1 MVDGALGRG
10 SPGLPGV
17 IGARL
22 RRRRWLLLAVAAIL
36 VVLFVADHV
45 SALGAL
51 LALAVLAAAIGAIPD
66 ETTADD
72 PLPGNAANLP
82 DGLLPGTRLFAQ
94 SLPDPCF
101 ILARDGTVRYAND
114 RAVAVFGIRQGD
126 RLPFRMRYP
135 ELIAAFDRVV
145 AGDGPQ
151 RVDFVERIPTER
163 WFSAWFAAID
173 ESGRPETILLVID
186 DQTAARATERM
197 RADFVANA
205 SHELRT
211 PLASLAGFIETLQG
225 PAKDDPAARERFLGI
240 MHDQATR
247 MSRLIND
254 LLSLSRVEMN
264 AHVPPRGRVD
274 LVSVLGHVIDTMAPV
289 AAENEI
295 RIEAELPDGEV
306 LVTGDRDEL
315 VQVFDNLVEN
325 ACKYGRAGGRVVV
338 RLDAAEHRG
347 PATVSVIDFGPGIAP
362 EHVPRLTERFYR
374 VDADDSRRH
383 RGTGLGLAI
392 VKHIATRHRARLQIE
407 STPGQGARFSI
418 YFPSSETVHTANRP
432 KPKDGQQVALS

>member
-1 MVDGALGRG
+1 MVDGTLGRS
-10 SPGLPGV
+10 SPGLAMM
-17 IGARL
+17 IATRI
-22 RRRRWLLLAVAAIL
+22 RRRRWLLAAMAAVL
-36 VVLFVADHV
+36 VVLVVADHV
-45 SALGAL
+45 SPLGAF
-51 LALAVLAAAIGAIPD
+51 LAVAMLAAAVGAIPD
-66 ETTADD
+66 ETAVDE
-72 PLPGNAANLP
+72 PAAGGAGALL
-82 DGLLPGTRLFAQ
+82 DGLLPGTRRFAQ

-101 ILARDGTVRYAND
+101 ILDREGTVRYAND
-114 RAVAVFGIRQGD
+114 RAVTVFGIRQGD

-145 AGDGPQ
+145 AGGGPQ
-151 RVDFVERIPTER
+151 RVDFVERVPTER

-173 ESGRPETILLVID
+173 ETGRPETILLAID

-225 PAKDDPAARERFLGI
+225 PAKEDAAARERFLGI
-240 MHDQATR
+240 MHEQATR

-264 AHVPPRGRVD
+264 AHVLPQGRVD
-274 LVSVLGHVIDTMAPV
+274 LVGVLGHVIDTMGPV
-289 AAENEI
+289 AAENEV
-295 RIEAELPDGEV
+295 RIEAELPDAEVMVAGE
-306 LVTGDRDEL
+306 RDEL

-325 ACKYGRAGGRVVV
+325 ACKYGRTGGRVIVKV
-338 RLDAAEHRG
+338 EAPEPRG
-347 PATVSVIDFGPGIAP
+347 PATVSVVDFGPGIAP

-407 STPGQGARFSI
+407 STPGKGARFSVV
-418 YFPSSETVHTANRP
+418 FPDAQTIHTAMRQ
-432 KPKDGQQVALS
+432 KTQ

>member
-1 MVDGALGRG
+1 MVDGTLGRG
-10 SPGLPGV
+10 SPGLPAV
-17 IGARL
+17 IAARI
-22 RRRRWLLLAVAAIL
+22 RRRRWLLLAMAA
-36 VVLFVADHV
+36 VLAVLLIADHV
-45 SALGAL
+45 SVLGAV
-51 LALAVLAAAIGAIPD
+51 LAFAVLAAALGAIPD
-66 ETTADD
+66 EVARDE
-72 PLPGNAANLP
+72 PRSGHAGNLS
-82 DGLLPGTRLFAQ
+82 DGLLPGTRRVAQ

-101 ILARDGTVRYAND
+101 ILARDGGVRYAND
-114 RAVAVFGIRQGD
+114 RAVSVFGIRQGD

-145 AGDGPQ
+145 AGKGPQ
-151 RVDFVERIPTER
+151 RVEFVERVPTER
-163 WFSAWFAAID
+163 WFSAWFAALD
-173 ESGRPETILLVID
+173 ETGRPETILLAID
-186 DQTAARATERM
+186 DQSAARAMERM

-225 PAKDDPAARERFLGI
+225 PAKDDGAARARFLGI

-264 AHVPPRGRVD
+264 AHVLPQGRAD
-274 LVSVLGHVIDTMAPV
+274 LVSVLGHVIDTMGPV
-289 AAENEI
+289 AAENEV
-295 RIEAELPDGEV
+295 RIEAELPDAEV
-306 LVTGDRDEL
+306 MITGDRDEL

-325 ACKYGRAGGRVVV
+325 ACKYGRAGGKVVV
-338 RLDAAEHRG
+338 RLDAPEHRG

-407 STPGQGARFSI
+407 STPGKGARFSI
-418 YFPSSETVHTANRP
+418 YFPNAETVHTAKNQ
-432 KPKDGQQVALS
+432 KPQDDQRVVLS